1 MRGSGTLR
9 RLSAAATSVLRP
21 ACARPLST
29 NVVASGSGGGS
40 ASASASGFS
49 SGSGSGAEQP
59 SCARV
64 FLRER
69 GYTDN
74 VAEGILKELTTSW
87 GVAAGSE
94 LPMVKALAGAW
105 EVGADA
111 GLDALAKAV
120 ERELARTEG
129 KRVVSFVVRTANE
142 AVECQGFEGMSLK
155 DVIDHGQDRGAQTLA
170 QLLECA
176 CSGVMACSTCH
187 VYVEPSWL
195 ERVGEPCEAEQ
206 DMLDLAH
213 EPQPNSRLGCQLT
226 LRTELEGMVV
236 HIPGGANNLMDHIPF
251 EG

>member
-1 MRGSGTLR
+1 VRYLPSSSPCNSRLMSCHASARMNARRSAGSLR
-9 RLSAAATSVLRP
+9 RLSAASAVVTTVLRP

-29 NVVASGSGGGS
+29 NVA
-40 ASASASGFS
+40 

-59 SCARV
+59 SCPRV

-74 VAEGILKELTTSW
+74 VAEGVLKELAANW

-129 KRVVSFVVRTANE
+129 KRMVSFVVQAANQS
-142 AVECQGFEGMSLK
+142 VDCQGFEGMSLK
-155 DVIDHGQDRGAQTLA
+155 DVIDHGEDRGSQTLG
-170 QLLECA
+170 QLLEC
-176 CSGVMACSTCH
+176 V
-187 VYVEPSWL
+187 
-195 ERVGEPCEAEQ
+195 
-206 DMLDLAH
+206 
-213 EPQPNSRLGCQLT
+213 
-226 LRTELEGMVV
+226 
-236 HIPGGANNLMDHIPF
+236 
-251 EG
+251 

>member
-1 MRGSGTLR
+1 MRAGRRATGTLR

-29 NVVASGSGGGS
+29 NVVASGSG
-40 ASASASGFS
+40 SASASGFS

-176 CSGVMACSTCH
+176 AASTLGLGVGLG
-187 VYVEPSWL
+187 VGV
-195 ERVGEPCEAEQ
+195 RVG
-206 DMLDLAH
+206 LGLGLGL
-213 EPQPNSRLGCQLT
+213 RLGLG
-226 LRTELEGMVV
+226 LGLG
-236 HIPGGANNLMDHIPF
+236 
-251 EG
+251 

>member
-1 MRGSGTLR
+1 MRAGRRATGTLR

-29 NVVASGSGGGS
+29 NVVANGSGSGSGS
-40 ASASASGFS
+40 GSRSRSRSGS
-49 SGSGSGAEQP
+49 GSGSGSGAEQP

-111 GLDALAKAV
+111 GLDAL
-120 ERELARTEG
+120 
-129 KRVVSFVVRTANE
+129 F
-142 AVECQGFEGMSLK
+142 
-155 DVIDHGQDRGAQTLA
+155 
-170 QLLECA
+170 
-176 CSGVMACSTCH
+176 
-187 VYVEPSWL
+187 
-195 ERVGEPCEAEQ
+195 
-206 DMLDLAH
+206 
-213 EPQPNSRLGCQLT
+213 
-226 LRTELEGMVV
+226 
-236 HIPGGANNLMDHIPF
+236 
-251 EG
+251 